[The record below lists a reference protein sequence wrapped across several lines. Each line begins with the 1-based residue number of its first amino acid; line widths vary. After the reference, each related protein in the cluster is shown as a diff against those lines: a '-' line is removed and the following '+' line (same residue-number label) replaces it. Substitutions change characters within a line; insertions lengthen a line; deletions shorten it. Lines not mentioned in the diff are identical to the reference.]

1 MPGLQAGGG
10 RGVTHS
16 PSTPASEFCPRE
28 PRNVKKCEVMWGQQR
43 RKALSPGH
51 WLLAPLHLLVVG
63 ARVLVARHV
72 ARLVYQVHTAG
83 LALAPA

>member
-1 MPGLQAGGG
+1 M
-10 RGVTHS
+10 
-16 PSTPASEFCPRE
+16 
-28 PRNVKKCEVMWGQQR
+28 KCEVVQASQEGP
-43 RKALSPGH
+43 LPG

-72 ARLVYQVHTAG
+72 ARLVHQVHTAR